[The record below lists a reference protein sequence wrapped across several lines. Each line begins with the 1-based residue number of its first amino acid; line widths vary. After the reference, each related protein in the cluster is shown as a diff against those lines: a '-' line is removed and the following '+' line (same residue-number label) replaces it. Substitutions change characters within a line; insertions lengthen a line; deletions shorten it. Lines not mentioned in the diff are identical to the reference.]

1 MSSLSVSKKAKDAAL
16 LDRLL
21 CHDREA
27 LQQIYES
34 CFPMIKALVKKNN
47 GLEEDAEDIFQETLI
62 ILLERAQSPD
72 FTLTC
77 RLKTYIYAVSKHLWL
92 KRLESTQRQ
101 LPLADGLADWI
112 PVTDDIAQ
120 HEERDQAFRNM
131 EAALNQLGEPC
142 RSLLEHYYI
151 MNKSMA
157 EIAEIFG
164 YTNADN
170 AKTQKYKCLMRL
182 KKIFFAYQ
190 TNKSGKP
197 FSEP

>member
-1 MSSLSVSKKAKDAAL
+1 MSSLSVSKKAKDTAL

-27 LQQIYES
+27 LQQIYDS
-34 CFPMIKALVKKNN
+34 CFPMIRALVKKNN
-47 GLEEDAEDIFQETLI
+47 GFEEDAEDIFQETLI

-72 FTLTC
+72 FVLTC
-77 RLKTYIYAVSKHLWL
+77 RLKTYIYAVSRHLWL
-92 KRLESTQRQ
+92 KRLESAQRQ

-112 PVTDDIAQ
+112 PVADDIAQ

-142 RSLLEHYYI
+142 RSLLEQYYI

-190 TNKSGKP
+190 TNKSDKP